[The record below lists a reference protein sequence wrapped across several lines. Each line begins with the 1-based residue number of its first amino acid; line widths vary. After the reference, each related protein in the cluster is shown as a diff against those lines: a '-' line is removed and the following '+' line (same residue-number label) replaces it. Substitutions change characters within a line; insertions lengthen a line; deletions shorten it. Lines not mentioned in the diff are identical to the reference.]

1 MAQAARDP
9 YAGPMAL
16 GTEWGKPLTV
26 EDVWRIPD
34 DGHRYELCD
43 GVLLVSPAPRVLHQ
57 LASSRLFVPLFE
69 AVQGTELVALY
80 APVDWKL
87 DEHNLFQPDIIVVA
101 AADLGELRLE
111 DAPPL
116 LAVEVLSPS
125 TRVVD
130 QTLKR
135 AKYEEAGVQHYWI
148 VDPTRPSL
156 NALEL
161 DERGVYFERAVIE
174 GDEVFETTNPVT
186 VRIVP
191 SKLLA

>member
-1 MAQAARDP
+1 
-9 YAGPMAL
+9 MAL

-26 EDVWRIPD
+26 DDVWRIPD

-69 AVQGTELVALY
+69 AVQGTGLVALY
-80 APVDWKL
+80 APVDWKI

-101 AADLGELRLE
+101 TAVLGELRLE

-125 TRVVD
+125 TRLVD

-135 AKYEEAGVQHYWI
+135 AKYEEAGVIHYWI

-156 NALEL
+156 TALEL
-161 DERGVYFERAVIE
+161 DAGGVYVERAAVE
-174 GDEVFETTNPVT
+174 GDEVFETAHPVAI
-186 VRIVP
+186 RIVP
-191 SKLLA
+191 GELTL